1 MAVTASPRLGITRW
15 SVDADPVTRAQVDA
29 SHAALETLTVGFLT
43 STAALRPA
51 AAAGNAGF
59 IHRATDTGAFSWS
72 TGAAWVELGGGSGFA
87 KSFLLM
93 GA

>member
-15 SVDADPVTRAQVDA
+15 SVDGDPVTRAQFEA
-29 SHAALETLTVGFLT
+29 SHANLELLVVGYLE

-51 AAAGNAGF
+51 AAAGNLAF
-59 IHRATDTGAFSWS
+59 IHRATDTGVFSWS